1 MLAVKRH
8 GGRCQPCSPR
18 LLSPQ
23 LLSHVS
29 VSKEEAGKVG
39 GRRPGGAA
47 GSVMSDT
54 GELERR
60 SLALLA
66 TRTETSAPPDGR
78 PCLPG
83 PLAAYDGE
91 YRASLREC

>member
-1 MLAVKRH
+1 MCLSQRKR
-8 GGRCQPCSPR
+8 R
-18 LLSPQ
+18 
-23 LLSHVS
+23 
-29 VSKEEAGKVG
+29 GKVG

-66 TRTETSAPPDGR
+66 TRTETSAPRDGR

-91 YRASLREC
+91 YRASLHEC